1 MHKMSLFDIPI
12 YSMPEKEFDRRWRKA
27 KEKLRNQILSAGYPN
42 DIRVERLIKHISF
55 PRDVWR
61 YNQIIGCIRL
71 SITKQDVLFEIWL
84 TNNERY
90 HADSRIKKFLA
101 YNPTLGT
108 HFYVED
114 KTDEEIKKEIDRFL
128 EKIRKTH
135 IKKRFYVDFSIFNN
149 VINHVNIREIIDS
162 L

>member
-61 YNQIIGCIRL
+61 YNQIIDCIRL
-71 SITKQDVLFEIWL
+71 SITKQDVLFEICVL
-84 TNNERY
+84 SSNVRNFGLLY
-90 HADSRIKKFLA
+90 LSRSYCF
-101 YNPTLGT
+101 
-108 HFYVED
+108 
-114 KTDEEIKKEIDRFL
+114 
-128 EKIRKTH
+128 
-135 IKKRFYVDFSIFNN
+135 
-149 VINHVNIREIIDS
+149 
-162 L
+162 